1 LYAWKRID
9 RPGHEGEVG
18 MDTLDAAAA
27 STLIIVACHSTY
39 LGGESA
45 DRLSDAS
52 WVLEPFQKGEPRI
65 FLEHAVRGL
74 ELARLEQRSVLV
86 FSGGQTKKVA
96 GPISEAQS
104 YWSLCQE
111 LGLFA
116 DGLIVERVTTEEFA
130 CDSFQNLLFSICRFR
145 EYVGRYPE
153 TIRLVSWGFKRDR
166 FGGHR
171 DALRWPA
178 KRFYYEAVGEPL
190 DAHSARL
197 SEDLVS
203 REFAAD
209 PYGSMG
215 DLFAKRASRNP
226 FRRFPPYGESCP
238 ELLPLL
244 RFKGPGIFDGSLPWD
259 PNHRSTTPT

>member
-1 LYAWKRID
+1 
-9 RPGHEGEVG
+9 
-18 MDTLDAAAA
+18 MDTLDDSKA

-65 FLEHAVRGL
+65 FLEHAERGL
-74 ELARLEQRSVLV
+74 ELARLEERSVLV

-116 DGLIVERVTTEEFA
+116 EGLIAERVTTEEFA

-145 EYVGRYPE
+145 EYVGCYPE
-153 TIRLVSWGFKRDR
+153 SIRLVSWGFKRDR

-171 DALRWPA
+171 DALRWPEMQ
-178 KRFYYEAVGEPL
+178 FHYEAVGEPL
-190 DAHSARL
+190 DVHSARL
-197 SEDLVS
+197 SEALLS
-203 REFAAD
+203 QKFAAD
-209 PYGSMG
+209 PYGSTG
-215 DLFAKRASRNP
+215 DLFARRASRNP
-226 FRRFPPYGESCP
+226 FRRFFPYGESCP

-244 RFKGPGIFDGSLPWD
+244 RYKGPGIFGGSLPWD
-259 PNHRSTTPT
+259 PQHGSSTPA